1 MNFLNYVTE
10 KLKLSGITITTINI
24 PNKTTRKN
32 EISLSGKNAP
42 LSFIILE
49 FILCPWLSIAIFEKA
64 KDMLISLALA
74 IVIVTINIL
83 LAIHTRNKIFKT
95 TEPQVKN
102 LNIYRRDLPSNLTP
116 AHVKVLLEDGNI
128 DSYTLASTILDL
140 ADKNYL
146 KIESHNKEDLFT
158 KNITL
163 SLTDKPQD
171 NLFTY
176 EKYLINW
183 FFDKPQITS
192 EDLKKRLNNPK
203 ENPAEKFSIFEGLI
217 LLSFPLDNYYKP
229 YKGKNKKSLY
239 SLFIILY
246 FLLLFFFSHS
256 NSYLIYIIATFIMSY
271 GLSFILITN
280 ITYTL
285 NNKGTEL
292 KDEYL
297 DLKKYLEDF
306 SLIDKKTSEMIS
318 LWDFYLSYSVAL
330 GIKGIASR
338 EIKNFFG
345 NEIYNLNNVDQ
356 DLNVINTEESQKYI
370 TEIDNIINHDKQLYQ
385 NKNIWKEVPPWLE

>member
-318 LWDFYLSYSVAL
+318 LWNFYLSYSVAL
-330 GIKGIASR
+330 GIKGIASK

>member
-1 MNFLNYVTE
+1 MNFLNYITE

-330 GIKGIASR
+330 GIKGIASK

-345 NEIYNLNNVDQ
+345 NEIYNLNNVDK

>member
-192 EDLKKRLNNPK
+192 ENLKKRLNNPK

-229 YKGKNKKSLY
+229 YKRKNKKSLY

-285 NNKGTEL
+285 NDKGAEL

-330 GIKGIASR
+330 GIKGIASK

>member
-330 GIKGIASR
+330 GIKGIASK

-370 TEIDNIINHDKQLYQ
+370 TEIENIIYHDKQLYQ
-385 NKNIWKEVPPWLE
+385 NKNI

>member
-1 MNFLNYVTE
+1 MNYLNYVTE
-10 KLKLSGITITTINI
+10 KLKLSGITNTTINI

-140 ADKNYL
+140 ADKNHL

-330 GIKGIASR
+330 GIKGIASK

-385 NKNIWKEVPPWLE
+385 NKKI

>member
-1 MNFLNYVTE
+1 MNFLNYITE

-64 KDMLISLALA
+64 QDMLISLALA

-163 SLTDKPQD
+163 SLTGKPQD
-171 NLFTY
+171 NLFAY

-330 GIKGIASR
+330 GIKGIASK

-370 TEIDNIINHDKQLYQ
+370 TEMDNIINHDKQLYQ

>member
-1 MNFLNYVTE
+1 MNFLNYITE

-256 NSYLIYIIATFIMSY
+256 NSYLIYIIATSIMSY

-285 NNKGTEL
+285 NDKGAEL

-330 GIKGIASR
+330 GIKGIASK

-385 NKNIWKEVPPWLE
+385 NKNI

>member
-1 MNFLNYVTE
+1 MIFLNYVTE

-163 SLTDKPQD
+163 SLTGKPQD

-285 NNKGTEL
+285 NDKGAEL

-330 GIKGIASR
+330 GIKGIASK

-345 NEIYNLNNVDQ
+345 NEIYNLNNVDK

>member
-1 MNFLNYVTE
+1 MNFLNYITE

-163 SLTDKPQD
+163 SLTGKPQD

-285 NNKGTEL
+285 NDKGAEL

-330 GIKGIASR
+330 GIKGIASK

-345 NEIYNLNNVDQ
+345 NEIYNLNNVDK

>member
-163 SLTDKPQD
+163 SLTGKPQD

-285 NNKGTEL
+285 NDKGAEL

-330 GIKGIASR
+330 GIKGIASK

-370 TEIDNIINHDKQLYQ
+370 TEMDNIINHDKQLYQ
-385 NKNIWKEVPPWLE
+385 NKNI

>member
-158 KNITL
+158 KNITI

-203 ENPAEKFSIFEGLI
+203 ENPAEKFSIFDGLI

-330 GIKGIASR
+330 GIKGIASK

-385 NKNIWKEVPPWLE
+385 NKNI

>member
-1 MNFLNYVTE
+1 MNFLNYITE

-64 KDMLISLALA
+64 QDMLISLALA

-163 SLTDKPQD
+163 SLTGKPQD
-171 NLFTY
+171 NLFAY

-285 NNKGTEL
+285 NNKGAEL

-330 GIKGIASR
+330 GIKGIASK

-345 NEIYNLNNVDQ
+345 NEIYNLNNVDK

>member
-318 LWDFYLSYSVAL
+318 LWNFYLSYSVAL
-330 GIKGIASR
+330 GIKGIASK

-385 NKNIWKEVPPWLE
+385 NKNI

>member
-140 ADKNYL
+140 ADKNHL

-192 EDLKKRLNNPK
+192 ENLKKRLNNPK

-330 GIKGIASR
+330 GIKGIASK

-370 TEIDNIINHDKQLYQ
+370 TEIENIINHDKQLYQ
-385 NKNIWKEVPPWLE
+385 NKNI

>member
-285 NNKGTEL
+285 NDKGTEL

-330 GIKGIASR
+330 GIKGIASK

-345 NEIYNLNNVDQ
+345 NEIYNLNNVDK

>member
-1 MNFLNYVTE
+1 MNFLNYITE

-64 KDMLISLALA
+64 QDMLISLALA

-285 NNKGTEL
+285 NDKGAEL

-330 GIKGIASR
+330 GIKGIASK

-345 NEIYNLNNVDQ
+345 NEIYNLNNVDK

>member
-1 MNFLNYVTE
+1 MNFLNYITE

-64 KDMLISLALA
+64 QDMLISLALA

-163 SLTDKPQD
+163 SLTGKPQD
-171 NLFTY
+171 NLFAY

-285 NNKGTEL
+285 NDKGTEL

-330 GIKGIASR
+330 GIKGIASK

-345 NEIYNLNNVDQ
+345 NEIYNLNNVDK

>member
-285 NNKGTEL
+285 NDKGTEL

-330 GIKGIASR
+330 GIKGIASK

-385 NKNIWKEVPPWLE
+385 NKNI

>member
-318 LWDFYLSYSVAL
+318 FWDFYLSYSVAL
-330 GIKGIASR
+330 GIKGIASK

>member
-192 EDLKKRLNNPK
+192 ENLKKRLNNPK

-318 LWDFYLSYSVAL
+318 LWNFYLSYSVAL
-330 GIKGIASR
+330 GIKGIASK

-370 TEIDNIINHDKQLYQ
+370 TEINNIINHDKQLYQ

>member
-163 SLTDKPQD
+163 SLTGKPQD

-285 NNKGTEL
+285 NDKGAEL

-330 GIKGIASR
+330 GIKGIASK

>member
-318 LWDFYLSYSVAL
+318 LWDFYLSYSVSL
-330 GIKGIASR
+330 GIKGIASK

-385 NKNIWKEVPPWLE
+385 NKNI

>member
-64 KDMLISLALA
+64 QDMLISLALA

-285 NNKGTEL
+285 NDKGAEL

-330 GIKGIASR
+330 GIKGIASK

-345 NEIYNLNNVDQ
+345 NEIYNLNNVDK
-356 DLNVINTEESQKYI
+356 DINVINTEESQKYI

>member
-163 SLTDKPQD
+163 SLTGKPQD

-285 NNKGTEL
+285 NDKGAEL

-330 GIKGIASR
+330 GIKGIASK

-370 TEIDNIINHDKQLYQ
+370 TEMDNIINHDKQLYQ

>member
-330 GIKGIASR
+330 GIKGIASK

-370 TEIDNIINHDKQLYQ
+370 TEIENIINHDKQLYQ

>member
-1 MNFLNYVTE
+1 MNFLNYITE

-64 KDMLISLALA
+64 QDMLISLALA

-163 SLTDKPQD
+163 SLTGKPQD
-171 NLFTY
+171 NLFAY

-285 NNKGTEL
+285 NNKGAEL

-330 GIKGIASR
+330 GIKGIASK

-370 TEIDNIINHDKQLYQ
+370 TEMDNIINHDKQLYQ

>member
-158 KNITL
+158 KNITI

-330 GIKGIASR
+330 GIKGIASK

-370 TEIDNIINHDKQLYQ
+370 TEIDNIINQDKQLYQ

>member
-1 MNFLNYVTE
+1 MNFLNYITE

-163 SLTDKPQD
+163 SLTGKPQD

-183 FFDKPQITS
+183 LFDKPQITS
-192 EDLKKRLNNPK
+192 KDLKKRLNNPK

-285 NNKGTEL
+285 NDKGAEL

-330 GIKGIASR
+330 GIKGIASK

-345 NEIYNLNNVDQ
+345 NEIYNLNNVDK